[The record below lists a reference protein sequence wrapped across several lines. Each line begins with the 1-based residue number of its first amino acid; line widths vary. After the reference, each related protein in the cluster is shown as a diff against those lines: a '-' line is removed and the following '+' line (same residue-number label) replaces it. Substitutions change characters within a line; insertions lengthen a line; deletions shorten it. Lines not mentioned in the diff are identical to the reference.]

1 MRGLRD
7 HYKNY
12 VEIGV
17 LGGCFVFH
25 PDSPFR
31 TKWLFSAGCQEYLPT
46 MVHSK
51 SHYKYCPQSKR
62 SCFTQVYAFPGGK
75 LHPRTD
81 WHGETKARYPCFK
94 AVQLWKSMQAPE
106 ILMGSIGCGNCIV
119 IQPPPAQSIC
129 PLLLLQVL
137 LSKAL
142 SNTTCMEISSRVW
155 FPGKLT

>member
-62 SCFTQVYAFPGGK
+62 SCFTQVYALPGGK
-75 LHPRTD
+75 LHPMTD
-81 WHGETKARYPCFK
+81 WHGN
-94 AVQLWKSMQAPE
+94 KSP
-106 ILMGSIGCGNCIV
+106 V
-119 IQPPPAQSIC
+119 
-129 PLLLLQVL
+129 PLLQGSTTLKVHASPRDSHGVHWVWQLHRNSASPCPIH
-137 LSKAL
+137 LSSAAL
-142 SNTTCMEISSRVW
+142 TGAALKSTLKYHLHGNL
-155 FPGKLT
+155 F